1 MIQVYANNIFLTL
14 KNYLLSPIFM
24 ILFSF
29 IQDRFF
35 LFFVFQ
41 LYNDVYLDYTQ
52 RYEIDD
58 SKRAKRL

>member
-1 MIQVYANNIFLTL
+1 MIQIYANNSLTL

-35 LFFVFQ
+35 LLFVFQ

>member
-1 MIQVYANNIFLTL
+1 MIQIYANNILTL

-35 LFFVFQ
+35 LLFVFQ